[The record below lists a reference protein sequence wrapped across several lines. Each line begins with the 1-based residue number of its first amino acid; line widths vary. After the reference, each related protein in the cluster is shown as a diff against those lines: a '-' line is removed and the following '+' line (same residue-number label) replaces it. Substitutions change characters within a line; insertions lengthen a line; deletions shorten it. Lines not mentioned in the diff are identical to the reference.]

1 MNADLNIINNKDLFA
16 PVVFRSDFNKFESI
30 NANQAWS
37 LFFTAGKEDKELGFE
52 PEIGR
57 FFTNLLIAIGV
68 TGSIWGL
75 FFTQS
80 QAF

>member
-1 MNADLNIINNKDLFA
+1 MNADLNIINNKDLFS
-16 PVVFRSDFNKFESI
+16 PVVFRSDFNNFEAI

-57 FFTNLLIAIGV
+57 FFTNLLIAVGV
-68 TGSIWGL
+68 TGIIWGL
-75 FFTQS
+75 FFTQVR
-80 QAF
+80 